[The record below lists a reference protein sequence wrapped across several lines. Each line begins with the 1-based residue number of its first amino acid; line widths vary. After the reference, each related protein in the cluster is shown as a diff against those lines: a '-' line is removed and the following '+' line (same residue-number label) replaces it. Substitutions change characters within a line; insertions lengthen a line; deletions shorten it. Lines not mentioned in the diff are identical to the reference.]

1 MAVKKIETVVNDLI
15 NTIKD
20 KDAVYDG
27 TRTKS
32 MVELGSKPHPQG
44 SIKYSLVVENRQA
57 FIQVAL
63 TETFT
68 NMHKAA
74 TIPSQKF
81 VGSFSVP
88 ITDKKAYDKLCQRFF
103 NMDMNNNAE
112 VGQRVVD
119 EVKKFLE

>member
-1 MAVKKIETVVNDLI
+1 MAVKKIETVVNNLLDAI
-15 NTIKD
+15 AD
-20 KDAVYDG
+20 KDAVYDA

-32 MVELGSKPHPQG
+32 MVELGDKSHPQG
-44 SIKYSLVVENRQA
+44 KLKYALVVENKAA

-74 TIPSQKF
+74 TVPSQKY
-81 VGSFSVP
+81 VGVFSVP
-88 ITDKKAYDKLCQRFF
+88 ITDKKAYDKLCKRFF
-103 NMDMNNNAE
+103 NMEMDNNAE
-112 VGQRVVD
+112 VGQRIVD